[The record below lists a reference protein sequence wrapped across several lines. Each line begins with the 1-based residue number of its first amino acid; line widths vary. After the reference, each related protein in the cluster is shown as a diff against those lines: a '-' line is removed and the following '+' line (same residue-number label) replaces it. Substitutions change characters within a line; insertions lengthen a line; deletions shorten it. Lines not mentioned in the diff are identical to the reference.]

1 MEASG
6 STIKASGSTPED
18 NNQWIRLSVFYPRI
32 KGHALINSCL
42 YPMLK
47 ELQEKRLITIYILA
61 LSGQQ
66 GENLR
71 LSVSAKKSS
80 ALAVSKK
87 LEDGIRSYLQRHP
100 AATIKVVR
108 QISGFFMDVADN
120 SVFYN
125 MFGRPG
131 DIPAENT
138 MRYRLT
144 NSFIRAMC
152 TEPISNSNTL
162 SFLLYIQACVL
173 RLHCPLR
180 PEAAARMSALV
191 RRAAERL
198 PGDRIAEMDRQR
210 DSLFARNRAE
220 LLGIIDEVWREKPA
234 DPATRWLGDWN
245 SAIRRYFEQQPGLD
259 GGYETISF
267 FAVLQADYPDK
278 GVSYLSSGLLALAL
292 QG

>member
-1 MEASG
+1 MEDS
-6 STIKASGSTPED
+6 
-18 NNQWIRLSVFYPRI
+18 NQWIRLSVFYPRI

-71 LSVSAKKSS
+71 LSVSAKKAS
-80 ALAVSKK
+80 AVSVAKK
-87 LEDGIRSYLQRHP
+87 LDDGIRSYLRGHP

-108 QISGFFMDVADN
+108 QITGFFMDVADN

-125 MFGRPG
+125 MFGQPG
-131 DIPAENT
+131 EIPAENT

-152 TEPISNSNTL
+152 REPITNSNTL
-162 SFLLYIQACVL
+162 SFLLYIQACVV

-180 PEAAARMSALV
+180 PAAAARMSALV

-198 PGDRIAEMDRQR
+198 PEDRTAEMDRQR
-210 DSLFARNRAE
+210 DSLFARNRAD
-220 LLGIIDEVWREKPA
+220 LRGIIDEVWGDGPA
-234 DPATRWLGDWN
+234 DPSMRWLGDWN

-259 GGYETISF
+259 SGYETISF
-267 FAVLQADYPDK
+267 FAILQADYPDK
-278 GVSYLSSGLLALAL
+278 GVSYLSSGLLGLAL